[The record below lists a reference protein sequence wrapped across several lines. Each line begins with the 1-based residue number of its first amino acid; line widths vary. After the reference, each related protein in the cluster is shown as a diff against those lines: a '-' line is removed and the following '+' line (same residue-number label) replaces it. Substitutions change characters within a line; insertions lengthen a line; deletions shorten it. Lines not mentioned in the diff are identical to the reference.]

1 MDEIAILRALAPTV
15 NAATSAEVN
24 VARMALLGRIDQHV
38 RPRSTGLPYLRR
50 PSLRRPTILAF
61 GALLMAGMITVVGA
75 AVYLG
80 EFGPVDHPATADKIE
95 AEITSTMADTP
106 LPAGQTYPVD
116 ALRARAE
123 PAGNLTVF
131 AGVQQVQFYAMCAW
145 SGAWLDADLAGD
157 QTGVA
162 RATEVITTFPAWKS
176 VSDPRLADESVRTQI
191 KSVVAAAR
199 AGDRGPV
206 QGLFDG
212 MMCNTLL
219 GN

>member
-15 NAATSAEVN
+15 APATSADVYA
-24 VARMALLGRIDQHV
+24 ARMGLLGHINQQTN
-38 RPRSTGLPYLRR
+38 PRTAGLRYFRR
-50 PSLRRPTILAF
+50 PSLRRPTLLAV
-61 GALLMAGMITVVGA
+61 GALLIAGVVTVA
-75 AVYLG
+75 AAAFYLG
-80 EFGPVDHPATADKIE
+80 EFGPVDHPATADQIE

-157 QTGVA
+157 RAGLV
-162 RATEVITTFPAWKS
+162 RATEMIASFPAWKS
-176 VSDPRLADESVRTQI
+176 VSDPRLADESIRTEI
-191 KSVVAAAR
+191 ESVVVAAR

-206 QGLFDG
+206 RGLFDG

-219 GN
+219 GH

>member
-1 MDEIAILRALAPTV
+1 MDEIAILRTLAPAVTP
-15 NAATSAEVN
+15 ATSADVS
-24 VARMALLGRIDQHV
+24 VARMALLDHIDQQV
-38 RPRSTGLPYLRR
+38 QPRSTRLPYLRR
-50 PSLRRPTILAF
+50 PSLRRPTLLAF
-61 GALLMAGMITVVGA
+61 AALLLAGMVTVVGA

-80 EFGPVDHPATADKIE
+80 EFGPVDHPATANQIE
-95 AEITSTMADTP
+95 AEITSTMANTP

-131 AGVQQVQFYAMCAW
+131 AGLQQVQFYAMCAW
-145 SGAWLDADLAGD
+145 SGAWLDADLSGD

-176 VSDPRLADESVRTQI
+176 VSDPRLADESIRTQM
-191 KSVVAAAR
+191 KSVAAAAR